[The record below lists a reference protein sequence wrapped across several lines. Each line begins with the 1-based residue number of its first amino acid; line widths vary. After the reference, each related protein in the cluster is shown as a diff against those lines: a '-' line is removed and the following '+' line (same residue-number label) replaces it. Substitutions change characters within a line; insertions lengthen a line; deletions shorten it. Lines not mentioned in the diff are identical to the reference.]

1 MTTTADRAA
10 VSPTPPPAEPPQ
22 PTARK
27 RRRRRASGRTSA
39 IVGSAVVLA
48 ILVAC
53 IVVPMLSPYNTSD
66 FVGIP
71 LDHPSAAHLF
81 GTDDLGRDVFVRAF
95 DAGRVDILL
104 AIVGATIALA
114 IGTVLGVS
122 AAMARRGFWDSLLM
136 RIVDAVIAFPGV
148 VLILALV
155 LVIGAA
161 TSYGPIPAGVPAIL
175 IAVFVTHWAVFA
187 RIARAQTLA
196 IRDGDYIQATRVLG
210 YSRFRVVTRHVLP
223 NVIGPSVA
231 YAITDAIRIIV
242 VISSLPFL
250 GAGVEPPAPEWG
262 NMMYEGR
269 VYLANAWW
277 IALAP
282 GLLLAITG
290 IGLAIAAEGFTS
302 WVSGTR
308 KAR

>member
-1 MTTTADRAA
+1 MTSAIEHAA
-10 VSPTPPPAEPPQ
+10 MPATPPPAEPGPSGLRQ
-22 PTARK
+22 AR
-27 RRRRRASGRTSA
+27 RHTRGRSSA
-39 IVGSAVVLA
+39 IAGSALVLA
-48 ILVAC
+48 ILAAC
-53 IVVPMLSPYNTSD
+53 IIVPMFSPYSTSD
-66 FVGIP
+66 FVGTP
-71 LDHPSAAHLF
+71 LEHPSGAHLF

-95 DAGRVDILL
+95 VAGRVDILL
-104 AIVGATIALA
+104 AITGAAIALA
-114 IGTVLGVS
+114 IGTGLGVS
-122 AAMARRGFWDSLLM
+122 AAMARRSFWDSLLM

-161 TSYGPIPAGVPAIL
+161 TSYGPIPAGVPSIL

-196 IRDGDYIQATRVLG
+196 IRDGDYIQVTRVLG
-210 YSRFRVVTRHVLP
+210 YSRLRVVFRHVLP

-269 VYLANAWW
+269 VYLADAWW
-277 IALAP
+277 VALAP
-282 GLLLAITG
+282 GLLLAMTG
-290 IGLAIAAEGFTS
+290 IGLAVAAEGFTT
-302 WVSGTR
+302 WASGTR

>member
-1 MTTTADRAA
+1 MTVTSDTTDPVSRPQRQTQRA
-10 VSPTPPPAEPPQ
+10 
-22 PTARK
+22 
-27 RRRRRASGRTSA
+27 RRGAAQASA
-39 IVGSAVVLA
+39 IAGLVIVLA
-48 ILVAC
+48 ILLAS
-53 IVVPMLSPYNTSD
+53 IIVPMVSRYSTSD
-66 FVGIP
+66 FVGVP
-71 LDHPSAAHLF
+71 LEAPSGAHLF

-95 DAGRVDILL
+95 DAGRVDIML
-104 AIVGATIALA
+104 AVVGAAVALA
-114 IGTVLGVS
+114 IGTALGVT
-122 AAMARRGFWDSLLM
+122 AAMARRRLWDSLLM

-196 IRDGDYIQATRVLG
+196 IREGDYIQATRVLG
-210 YSRFRVVTRHVLP
+210 YSRSRVVFRHVLP

-231 YAITDAIRIIV
+231 YAITDAIRIVV

-277 IALAP
+277 IALFP
-282 GLLLAITG
+282 GLLLALTG
-290 IGLAIAAEGFTS
+290 IGLAMAAEGFTA

-308 KAR
+308 RQR